1 MSGEEEVNGKES
13 ETNEEA
19 VAPSLAVEYSAF
31 EKWPYRQILY
41 PTDQEQSWRDMG
53 NSYFGACRPLI
64 AALANGELREDIEGS
79 AAIFLFR
86 HYLELM
92 LKRILFSGRIL
103 ASGDELVAV
112 EDIAEVSKTHDLATI
127 WDWVIKDAK
136 PKLPEWDNYDV
147 ASVKQCVMEFHKA
160 DRGGVA
166 FRYDREGGEL
176 YRFDF
181 AALNDQMD
189 HIRQVLE
196 GIWTGLSEMAH
207 AIREYE
213 AELQSEYG
221 SDLYW

>member
-1 MSGEEEVNGKES
+1 MKKQLRHRWPLNTARSKNGRIDKFYIQQTKS
-13 ETNEEA
+13 NPGGIWATVILGRA
-19 VAPSLAVEYSAF
+19 V
-31 EKWPYRQILY
+31 
-41 PTDQEQSWRDMG
+41 
-53 NSYFGACRPLI
+53 LI
-64 AALANGELREDIEGS
+64 AALANGELREDIEGT

-92 LKRILFSGRIL
+92 LKRVLFSGRIL
-103 ASGDELVAV
+103 ASGDELAAV

-189 HIRQVLE
+189 HIPQVLE
-196 GIWTGLSEMAH
+196 GIWTGLSELAH